1 MFLTEIL
8 GRPLLDHT
16 SRRVGRVV
24 DVLADLSQAFP
35 PVVGIQVRMSDGTR
49 VIPYVHI
56 AELHPAVTLRPGVS
70 LAADLPLRE
79 EYRRLGAEF
88 LDRQIVDIQGHRVVR
103 VNDLRLADF
112 DGKLRLIGVD
122 VGLRGLLR
130 RVGIEGTVESIA
142 SLFGLTLH
150 THIID
155 WRDVEPLPSSR
166 APIKLRVPTER
177 LSRLHPADIAD
188 IIGQLDPTER
198 RQVFESLDVETA
210 ADALTEAEPEVQV
223 SIMESL
229 ETERASDILE
239 EMEPDEA
246 ADLLADLP
254 EERSD
259 ELLNMMEPE
268 DAAEVRE
275 LLSYEEDVA
284 GGVMTTEYVVLS
296 PHLTASQAIE
306 QLRTQY
312 SETENIH
319 YLYVAD
325 EENRLVGV
333 LSLRDLIMADPE
345 ARIANIMERDIVTT
359 PPDAPVEE
367 VAQLMAKYNLLSLPV
382 VDEGGRIEGMV
393 TVDDVLGL
401 IIPEEWKRRMPR
413 VFGR

>member
-8 GRPLLDHT
+8 GRPLLDHNNK
-16 SRRVGRVV
+16 RVGRVV
-24 DVLADLSQAFP
+24 DVLADLTQPFP
-35 PVVGIQVRMSDGTR
+35 PVVGIEVRMRDATR
-49 VIPYVHI
+49 VIPYAHI
-56 AELHPAVTLRPGVS
+56 AELRPAVTLRPGVALES
-70 LAADLPLRE
+70 DLPLRE

-88 LDRQIVDIQGHRVVR
+88 LDRQIVDIQDHRVVR

-130 RVGIEGTVESIA
+130 RIGIEGHAEAIA
-142 SLFGLTLH
+142 SLLGLTLH

-155 WRDVEPLPSSR
+155 WRDVEPLPTGR
-166 APIKLRVPTER
+166 APMKLRVPTER
-177 LSRLHPADIAD
+177 ISRLHPADIAD
-188 IIGQLDPTER
+188 IIDQLDPAER

-223 SIMESL
+223 SIMQSL

-284 GGVMTTEYVVLS
+284 GGVMTTEYVVL
-296 PHLTASQAIE
+296 PPNLTATQAIE
-306 QLRTQY
+306 QLRSQY

-333 LSLRDLIMADPE
+333 LSLRDLIMADPQ
-345 ARIANIMERDIVTT
+345 ARIANIMETDVVTAS
-359 PPDAPVEE
+359 PGAPLEE
-367 VAQLMAKYNLLSLPV
+367 LAQVMAKYNLLSLPV
-382 VDEGGRIEGMV
+382 VDEAGKIEGMV

>member
-1 MFLTEIL
+1 MFLTEVL

-24 DVLADLSQAFP
+24 DVVADLSQLFP
-35 PVVGIQVRMSDGTR
+35 PVVGIEVRMRDITR
-49 VIPYVHI
+49 VIPYTHI
-56 AELHPAVTLRPGVS
+56 AELRPAVTLRPG
-70 LAADLPLRE
+70 APIEADLPLRD

-103 VNDLRLADF
+103 VNDIRLADF

-130 RVGIEGTVESIA
+130 RIGIEGAAESIV
-142 SLFGLTLH
+142 SLLGLTLH

-155 WRDVEPLPSSR
+155 WRDVEPLPSGK
-166 APIKLRVPTER
+166 APMKLRVPTER

-188 IIGQLDPTER
+188 IIDQLDPAER
-198 RQVFESLDVETA
+198 RQVLESLDVETA

-229 ETERASDILE
+229 EAERASDILE

-259 ELLNMMEPE
+259 ELLNLMEPE

-275 LLSYEEDVA
+275 LLTYEEDVA
-284 GGVMTTEYVVLS
+284 GGIMTTACAVVAPDLTVAEALEELRKPENEAESIYYVYVVS
-296 PHLTASQAIE
+296 G
-306 QLRTQY
+306 
-312 SETENIH
+312 
-319 YLYVAD
+319 D
-325 EENRLVGV
+325 ERLVGV
-333 LSLRDLIMADPE
+333 VSLKELITADSK
-345 ARIANIMERDIVTT
+345 ARIGALMEQELVTIG
-359 PPDAPVEE
+359 PDTSLQETAL
-367 VAQLMAKYNLLSLPV
+367 LMAKYNLIALPV
-382 VDEGGRIEGMV
+382 VDDNRRLEGVV
-393 TVDDVLGL
+393 TVDDVLDL
-401 IIPEEWKRRMPR
+401 IIPEEWKRQQPR
-413 VFGR
+413 AHGR